1 MISQNEAVELMSKK
15 IFTNTQF
22 YTVHSIQS
30 LEQETL
36 SRRIP
41 KYMYEEALV

>member
-1 MISQNEAVELMSKK
+1 MSKK
-15 IFTNTQF
+15 KWSQIHNF
-22 YTVHSIQS
+22 TVHSIQS
-30 LEQETL
+30 LEQETV